1 MNDYE
6 LNTKV
11 KNLRFQGFL
20 KKSYIFTFREIL
32 FSIFIFL
39 TISVSGKT
47 RERLVFDLKFGI
59 IKGGEAVMTIK
70 DTTFNGNKAIE
81 IHLKGRTTGMT
92 DRIFKVDD
100 IYESTIDAQ
109 TYLPYR
115 ASRNIKERKYRYF
128 NEAFFFQDNDSLFSQ
143 RTGGI
148 KVPHKLSDLLSVFFY
163 FIKSNLMEEIN
174 EGKMVVIPTLHG
186 HEVQNIKIK
195 FLGKDTIET
204 KMGMVECYALSP
216 EVEKGKVLKRSDG
229 LKFYFATDEKIPVR
243 LDFET
248 KVGTLRAILVS
259 YRINGAEQIKSK

>member
-1 MNDYE
+1 MNDYKC
-6 LNTKV
+6 NNKV
-11 KNLRFQGFL
+11 KTVRWQEFL
-20 KKSYIFTFREIL
+20 KKSNPFNFRKIL
-32 FSIFIFL
+32 FLIIILL
-39 TISVSGKT
+39 TFSASGKT
-47 RERLVFDLKFGI
+47 RARLVFDLKFGI

-70 DTTFNGNKAIE
+70 DTTFNGNKAVE
-81 IHLKGRTTGMT
+81 LHLKGRTTGMT
-92 DRIFKVDD
+92 DKIFKVDD

-109 TYLPYR
+109 SYLPYR
-115 ASRNIKERKYRYF
+115 SSKNIKERKYRYF
-128 NEAFFFQDNDSLFSQ
+128 NEAFFFQDKDSLFSQ
-143 RTGGI
+143 KTGEI

-174 EGKMVVIPTLHG
+174 EGKMVVIPILHG
-186 HEVQNIKIK
+186 HEIQNIKIK
-195 FLGKDTIET
+195 FLGIDTLET

-229 LKFYFATDEKIPVR
+229 LKFYFAKEEKIPVQ